1 MEHFS
6 ALFLNIVDRTGYSG
20 LFLVMAIGN
29 LGIPVGTE
37 LIVPAAGALAATG
50 HLSSVWLAATI
61 ATLGEV
67 VGGTLLYAIGFAGGR
82 PFVVRYGR
90 YLKLSEK
97 KLDAF
102 HRFYERYGNVVV
114 FVCRF
119 IPLIRGIAAL
129 PAGVS
134 RMQKRYFIGYTAA
147 GSAIFCFGLAWI
159 GSLFGKHLDAITP
172 QIHKITLGVA
182 LALAVVIV
190 GYLVYLATR
199 SRRSTD
205 TLS

>member
-1 MEHFS
+1 VEHFS

-119 IPLIRGIAAL
+119 IPLLRGIAAL

>member
-6 ALFLNIVDRTGYSG
+6 ALFLTIVDRTGYSG

-172 QIHKITLGVA
+172 QIHRITLGVA
-182 LALAVVIV
+182 LVLAVVIV